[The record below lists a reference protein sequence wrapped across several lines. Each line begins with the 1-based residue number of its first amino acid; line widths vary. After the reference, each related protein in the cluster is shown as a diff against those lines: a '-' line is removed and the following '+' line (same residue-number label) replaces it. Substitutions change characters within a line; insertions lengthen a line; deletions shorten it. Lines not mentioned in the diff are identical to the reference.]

1 MTGNEC
7 RARTV
12 FGKPQTPQ
20 RDRSG
25 QDSRLGLVGL
35 IELRLWPLLR
45 QSPKIIVKDSRC
57 FGKGIADNGLLAA
70 KFRQHAQ
77 RLGALPRKDE
87 SE

>member
-7 RARTV
+7 RARTI

-45 QSPKIIVKDSRC
+45 QSPKIIAKDSRC

-70 KFRQHAQ
+70 DPELDA
-77 RLGALPRKDE
+77 E
-87 SE
+87 SLKRVMQS